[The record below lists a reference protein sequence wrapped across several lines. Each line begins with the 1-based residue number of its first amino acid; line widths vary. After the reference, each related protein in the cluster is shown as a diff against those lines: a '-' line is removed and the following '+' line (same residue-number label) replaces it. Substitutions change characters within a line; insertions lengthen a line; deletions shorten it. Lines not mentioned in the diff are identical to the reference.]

1 VASKKSKEMGRR
13 GKFRAWTTGEGELS
27 GFKAAPRAGARA
39 PVGVQAHLNGSLLA
53 VAAGVIGV
61 DAGLEALLAFGPTRH
76 VRAESAPNQVDLV
89 FDFTCLLAAVRQAAG
104 FLNDARAVVSQ

>member
-1 VASKKSKEMGRR
+1 LLQWRAKKDGAGVASKKSREMGRR

-27 GFKAAPRAGARA
+27 SFEAAPRAGARA

-61 DAGLEALLAFGPTRH
+61 DAGLEVLLACH
-76 VRAESAPNQVDLV
+76 S
-89 FDFTCLLAAVRQAAG
+89 
-104 FLNDARAVVSQ
+104 FLSGSLGIPFSPEPRPRTPR